1 MFGADGGRR
10 SYMVFCRAR
19 LVYCAAR
26 LFLLA
31 GIRDQ
36 EARLRKTG
44 GLRRGY
50 NERWEEG
57 VYIVGGALH
66 LLRDGVFFLLDWLL
80 FLFSSFFF
88 CLLWFPFCAL
98 YVLCAAAIGFA
109 SLASSMRP

>member
-10 SYMVFCRAR
+10 SYMLFCRAR

-36 EARLRKTG
+36 EASLLRKTG

-66 LLRDGVFFLLDWLL
+66 LLRDGVFFYLIGCY
-80 FLFSSFFF
+80 FFFF
-88 CLLWFPFCAL
+88 CLLWFAFCAL